1 MHVWN
6 CVYLGKSGADS
17 DTDEDG
23 DGGDKT
29 GGESI
34 SQWVK
39 QNSSKLNFKI
49 LNDTGIFHENWS
61 TVALKDLCYILN
73 YVFFGRMTMSCYC

>member
-1 MHVWN
+1 MRCLNLRVWN

-23 DGGDKT
+23 DGEDKT
-29 GGESI
+29 GGESV

-39 QNSSKLNFKI
+39 ENSSKLNLEIPKTK
-49 LNDTGIFHENWS
+49 LG
-61 TVALKDLCYILN
+61 
-73 YVFFGRMTMSCYC
+73 FFMKSDQR